1 MRVLFGPEI
10 IEKFISEA
18 RDIILDSVKP
28 QENIAIVGIKTGG
41 FF

>member
-18 RDIILDSVKP
+18 RDIILDNVKP
-28 QENIAIVGIKTGG
+28 QEEKVL
-41 FF
+41 